1 MINNNNNTNKMM
13 SWAKIVKN
21 ESNITPI
28 DTPSPSPDSIQNI
41 AQSEEIDD
49 NKTKSKRV
57 RIKSDTRRSKRDTT
71 LEQRTLEQTIIDEEL
86 NKRVELATTLANKAR
101 DKWLSTV
108 GDIDCD
114 ARIIEGMIADDSIAI
129 KLAEASKIY
138 ETAYNLSFNKPEV
151 ENKNIIIN
159 NQPTIYEDYS
169 SDDDSVSDDEIV
181 EARSQKLTDP
191 YQLNNYE
198 IDISSNNDDWDKV
211 PSKVKI
217 LDLAK
222 KQQFKKNY
230 KKPEQKSDT
239 ISTNENRSS
248 ELKIPKELL
257 SAKILEGK
265 QILMN
270 EIISKKLISF
280 LKEKL
285 ITGKWVDY
293 KVEINTEG
301 NNDILCTVSHNEHTL
316 PILKSVFLNN
326 KSIIYDISKNLEK
339 DVYTDTDGKKAYIRI
354 TNTNFKSTIHF
365 HPWLNNRK

>member
-1 MINNNNNTNKMM
+1 MINTNTNNNKMM

-28 DTPSPSPDSIQNI
+28 STPIDNPIQNI

-49 NKTKSKRV
+49 NKTKTKRV
-57 RIKSDTRRSKRDTT
+57 RIKSDTRRSKRDNT
-71 LEQRTLEQTIIDEEL
+71 LEQRTLEQTIIDEEH
-86 NKRVELATTLANKAR
+86 NKKVELATNLANKAR

-114 ARIIEGMIADDSIAI
+114 ARIIEGMKAEESIAI

-138 ETAYNLSFNKPEV
+138 DTTYNLSFNKPEV
-151 ENKNIIIN
+151 ENKNINVN
-159 NQPTIYEDYS
+159 NQATIYEDYS
-169 SDDDSVSDDEIV
+169 SDEDSVVDDEIV
-181 EARSQKLTDP
+181 ELKSHKFKEDFNILS
-191 YQLNNYE
+191 NE
-198 IDISSNNDDWDKV
+198 IDISCNDDDWDKV

-217 LDLAK
+217 LNLAK

-230 KKPEQKSDT
+230 KKPELNPDA
-239 ISTNENRSS
+239 ISTDGNRSP
-248 ELKIPKELL
+248 EQKIPKELVV
-257 SAKILEGK
+257 AKILEGK
-265 QILMN
+265 QLLMN
-270 EIISKKLISF
+270 EILSKKLISF

-326 KSIIYDISKNLEK
+326 KSIIYDISKSLESV
-339 DVYTDTDGKKAYIRI
+339 VYTDTEGKKAYIRI
-354 TNTNFKSTIHF
+354 TNTNFNSTIHF
-365 HPWLNNRK
+365 HPWLNTRK